1 MVRRIN
7 KLPSRV
13 LKIKI
18 RFFKMDINFSYNR
31 LLVDGREEQELDL
44 TKPLS
49 EIKKMVNIKAN
60 ENTKNNINFRWLQM
74 LEKVNDT

>member
-1 MVRRIN
+1 MVSRIN

-13 LKIKI
+13 LPSELFNIKI
-18 RFFKMDINFSYNR
+18 RFLKMDINFSSNR

-60 ENTKNNINFRWLQM
+60 ENTKNNSKRRNFT
-74 LEKVNDT
+74 NA

>member
-1 MVRRIN
+1 MVRIN

-13 LKIKI
+13 LHSELFNIKI
-18 RFFKMDINFSYNR
+18 RLLRININFSSNR

-60 ENTKNNINFRWLQM
+60 ENTKNNSKMATNA
-74 LEKVNDT
+74 

>member
-1 MVRRIN
+1 
-7 KLPSRV
+7 
-13 LKIKI
+13 
-18 RFFKMDINFSYNR
+18 MDINFSSNR

-60 ENTKNNINFRWLQM
+60 ENTKNNSNFRWLQM
-74 LEKVNDT
+74 LELVNDT

>member
-1 MVRRIN
+1 MVSRIN

-13 LKIKI
+13 LPSELFNIKI
-18 RFFKMDINFSYNR
+18 RFLKMDINFSSNR

-49 EIKKMVNIKAN
+49 EIKKMVNIKGN
-60 ENTKNNINFRWLQM
+60 ENTKNNSNWIRRLQ
-74 LEKVNDT
+74 NA

>member
-1 MVRRIN
+1 
-7 KLPSRV
+7 
-13 LKIKI
+13 
-18 RFFKMDINFSYNR
+18 MDINFSSNR

-60 ENTKNNINFRWLQM
+60 ENTKNNINRWLQM

>member
-1 MVRRIN
+1 
-7 KLPSRV
+7 
-13 LKIKI
+13 
-18 RFFKMDINFSYNR
+18 MDINFSSNR

-60 ENTKNNINFRWLQM
+60 ENTKNNSKWRNYRWLQM

>member
-1 MVRRIN
+1 
-7 KLPSRV
+7 
-13 LKIKI
+13 
-18 RFFKMDINFSYNR
+18 MDINFSSNR

-49 EIKKMVNIKAN
+49 EIKKMVNIKGN
-60 ENTKNNINFRWLQM
+60 ENTKNNSNWIRWLQM

>member
-1 MVRRIN
+1 MVSRIN
-7 KLPSRV
+7 KLPSGV
-13 LKIKI
+13 LPSNIKI
-18 RFFKMDINFSYNR
+18 RFLKMDINFSSNR

-60 ENTKNNINFRWLQM
+60 ENTKNNSNGYKM

>member
-1 MVRRIN
+1 MVRIN
-7 KLPSRV
+7 KLPSGV
-13 LKIKI
+13 HFYNNIKI
-18 RFFKMDINFSYNR
+18 RLLKININFSSNR

-60 ENTKNNINFRWLQM
+60 VYTKNDINWIKCFKR
-74 LEKVNDT
+74 

>member
-1 MVRRIN
+1 
-7 KLPSRV
+7 
-13 LKIKI
+13 
-18 RFFKMDINFSYNR
+18 MDINFSSNR

-60 ENTKNNINFRWLQM
+60 ENTKNNSNFRRLQ
-74 LEKVNDT
+74 NA

>member
-13 LKIKI
+13 LPSELFNNIKI
-18 RFFKMDINFSYNR
+18 RFLKMDINFSSNR

-60 ENTKNNINFRWLQM
+60 ENTKNNSNSTDRI
-74 LEKVNDT
+74 

>member
-1 MVRRIN
+1 MVSRIN
-7 KLPSRV
+7 KLPSTV
-13 LKIKI
+13 LPSELFNIKI
-18 RFFKMDINFSYNR
+18 RFLKMDINLSSNR

-60 ENTKNNINFRWLQM
+60 ENTKNNSKWTNA
-74 LEKVNDT
+74 

>member
-1 MVRRIN
+1 
-7 KLPSRV
+7 
-13 LKIKI
+13 
-18 RFFKMDINFSYNR
+18 MDINFSSNR

-60 ENTKNNINFRWLQM
+60 ENTKNNSNFRWLQM

>member
-1 MVRRIN
+1 
-7 KLPSRV
+7 
-13 LKIKI
+13 
-18 RFFKMDINFSYNR
+18 MDINFSSNR

-60 ENTKNNINFRWLQM
+60 ENTKNNSKWRNFYKCLKR
-74 LEKVNDT
+74 